1 MQENKIWTHIL
12 HCFPQSTVGKDLF
25 SMQETQ
31 VQLWGQQEPLE
42 KEMATHSSILTW
54 RIPSTEEPGWLQS
67 MVSQETDT
75 T

>member
-1 MQENKIWTHIL
+1 MEENKTWILIL
-12 HCFPQSTVGKDLF
+12 HYFPHSSVGKDLF

-31 VQLWGQQEPLE
+31 VQTWGQEELLE
-42 KEMATHSSILTW
+42 KELATHSSILSW
-54 RIPSTEEPGWLQS
+54 RIPSTEEPGWIQS